1 MYRQTRSSF
10 VTVVLTATHSSPP
23 QKKKEKIWKRKPR
36 LSYDSIQ
43 HPLLWTVLGMLGS
56 KETTHQMDWGQSS
69 NHKWFVSHHIW
80 SVEELEILSDHTE
93 LRMSLNQLP
102 GDTQGFVWKFFYAL
116 WINFHSLIQAIDNLP
131 WKTRKAITKETSAA
145 LKPGRWD
152 SAHMAFHKSINTILS
167 WTVVIVDKT
176 GFWHLPSNSARTGYT
191 SEGAFCICANC
202 ALTLSEPS
210 KRFGY

>member
-23 QKKKEKIWKRKPR
+23 KKRKKKCGKGSPDCHMTVFNIHFFELSWACLGPRKQPIR
-36 LSYDSIQ
+36 
-43 HPLLWTVLGMLGS
+43 WTGGKAVITSGLCLIISEVLR
-56 KETTHQMDWGQSS
+56 SS
-69 NHKWFVSHHIW
+69 RYFLI
-80 SVEELEILSDHTE
+80 TQ

-116 WINFHSLIQAIDNLP
+116 YINFHSLIQAIDNLP
-131 WKTRKAITKETSAA
+131 WKTRKALTKVTSAA

-152 SAHMAFHKSINTILS
+152 CAHMAFHKSIKTILS

-176 GFWHLPSNSARTGYT
+176 GFWHLPSNSARMGYT